1 MRSTD
6 TLFQLIKSLS
16 QSEKR
21 FFKLET
27 SKYSR
32 KDQNDY
38 LVLYELLDK
47 QVEYDE
53 VAIKKALKGSKIL
66 SRLPGVK
73 NYLFNLILKALAQ
86 YHAERNSHQQI
97 STLLQQ
103 IDILFS
109 KGLYKAARKLLVKA
123 RKIADDFERLSY
135 QIIISEWEHKFADLE
150 DRKSVV

>member
-1 MRSTD
+1 

-32 KDQNDY
+32 KEQNDY
-38 LVLYELLDK
+38 LILYELIEK
-47 QVEYDE
+47 QEEYDE
-53 VAIKKALKGSKIL
+53 EAIKTVLKGSKIL

-73 NYLFNLILKALAQ
+73 NYLFNLILKTLTQ

-97 STLLQQ
+97 SSLLQQ
-103 IDILFS
+103 VDVL
-109 KGLYKAARKLLVKA
+109 
-123 RKIADDFERLSY
+123 
-135 QIIISEWEHKFADLE
+135 
-150 DRKSVV
+150 